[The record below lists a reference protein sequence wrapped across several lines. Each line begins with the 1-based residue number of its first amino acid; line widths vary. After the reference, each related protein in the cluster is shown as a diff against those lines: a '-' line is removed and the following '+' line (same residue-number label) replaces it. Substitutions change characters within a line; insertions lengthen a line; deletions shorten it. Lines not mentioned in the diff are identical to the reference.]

1 MPWSRM
7 YRPVRRCQKNE
18 LSDSR
23 SMPTPQPNSAKT
35 ALNSVVSPGGC
46 HRRRGDV
53 ADGAAPGSWA
63 ARFGSF
69 ARPPRSEYGH

>member
-23 SMPTPQPNSAKT
+23 SMPTPHPNSAKT
-35 ALNSVVSPGGC
+35 AVNSVVSPGGC

-63 ARFGSF
+63 ARSGSPP
-69 ARPPRSEYGH
+69 ARVRSEDGH